1 MSAVW
6 YIFRLILCDQRKALL
21 RGAAL
26 SFAVLVMGAALL
38 GVSGWFI
45 TAAAAAGLLGMGAV
59 FDVFRPSAAIRFL
72 ALGRTAAR
80 YGERMLTHDATLR
93 ALETLRLQ
101 VLRTVLAAPFT
112 QLSRLRGPQALA
124 RLTADI
130 DALDGLSLRLVV
142 PFAAALATQLL
153 AFALLWWLVSLSLA
167 LFSLIGWLG
176 GAAFILARAS
186 RQSVP
191 LSRKAET
198 ALQALRARMIDMIR
212 SRDTL
217 AAHGRLRH
225 QADFVQAAKGR
236 EASLHAELDRIE
248 RRTGAAQSMLATL
261 MAGGAL
267 WIGVVSVSHGMMAPA
282 IAALGFFTTLALAE
296 TIAPL
301 RRAVADLGRMSEAAR
316 RVRRILVASSPAG
329 PVTSADP
336 THLDVKSVCVARPG
350 TQTAIIGGLT
360 FSIRP
365 GETLALTGP
374 SGCGKSTVLQAISGL
389 VPVLEGAICLGA
401 LPVRDWQ
408 EQALRNAVTY
418 LPQRSALMAGTVRDT
433 LLLAQPEATD
443 ADLWAVL
450 DAVALGSVIHPRGG
464 LEMVLGAR
472 GDGLSGGEA
481 RRLTLAR
488 AALRRPALLLLDEPT
503 EGLDDATAEKVLAG
517 LRAFLPDAMII
528 IASHHPC
535 ETATAD
541 RTLTLK

>member
-1 MSAVW
+1 MSALWV
-6 YIFRLILCDQRKALL
+6 IFRLILRDQRKALL

-45 TAAAAAGLLGMGAV
+45 TGAAAAGLLGMGAV

-72 ALGRTAAR
+72 ALGRTVAR

-93 ALETLRLQ
+93 ALETLRLR
-101 VLRTVLAAPFT
+101 VLRTVLAAPFA
-112 QLSRLRGPQALA
+112 QLARLRGPQALT

-130 DALDGLSLRLVV
+130 DALDGISLRLVLPLV
-142 PFAAALATQLL
+142 AGLATQAL
-153 AFALLWWLVSLSLA
+153 AFALLWWLVSLPLA

-176 GAAFILARAS
+176 GTAFVLAGAAR
-186 RQSVP
+186 RSVP
-191 LSRKAET
+191 LSRKAE
-198 ALQALRARMIDMIR
+198 AAMQALRARMIDMIR

-217 AAHGRLRH
+217 AAYGRLRD
-225 QADFVQAAKGR
+225 QAEFAQAAQNRQSGLR
-236 EASLHAELDRIE
+236 CALDRVE
-248 RRTGAAQSMLATL
+248 RRTGAAQSVLATL

-267 WIGVVSVSHGMMAPA
+267 WIGAVSVTHGPLAPT

-296 TIAPL
+296 TVAPL
-301 RRAVADLGRMSEAAR
+301 RRAIADLGRMSEAAR
-316 RVRRILVASSPAG
+316 RVRRTLAVAPAAQAG
-329 PVTSADP
+329 RSA
-336 THLDVKSVCVARPG
+336 SVDTLRIRDICVARPG
-350 TQTAIIGGLT
+350 TKTAIVSGLT
-360 FSIRP
+360 FSIKP

-374 SGCGKSTVLQAISGL
+374 SGCGKSTVLQAIAGL
-389 VPVLEGAICLGA
+389 VPVLEGSIELGA
-401 LPVRDWQ
+401 LPVQDWQ

-418 LPQRSALMAGTVRDT
+418 LPQRSALMAGTVRDA

-443 ADLWAVL
+443 AELWAVL
-450 DAVALGSVIHPRGG
+450 DAVALAAVIHPRGG
-464 LEMVLGAR
+464 LEMVIGPR

-503 EGLDDATAEKVLAG
+503 EGLDDATADKVLAG

-528 IASHHPC
+528 MASHHPR

-541 RTLTLK
+541 RTLSLL